1 MNMKTLSFIIFSIL
15 FSTPALGGEEVA
27 TLSEGDPAPFDGT
40 IFNIEAS
47 ARLLTSLEFTSQSCD
62 IKVREEVERTEA
74 RYQLDID
81 TITAS
86 RASLQE
92 RYDATLLIKNDQID
106 WLEQQVA
113 KPGTSRQ
120 LWFVVGILV
129 GSAVTIGSG
138 HALHQI
144 AN

>member
-1 MNMKTLSFIIFSIL
+1 MINEQEGAELKFEYDIL
-15 FSTPALGGEEVA
+15 K
-27 TLSEGDPAPFDGT
+27 
-40 IFNIEAS
+40 AS
-47 ARLLTSLEFTSQSCD
+47 KD
-62 IKVREEVERTEA
+62 
-74 RYQLDID
+74 
-81 TITAS
+81 
-86 RASLQE
+86 SLQFK
-92 RYDATLLIKNDQID
+92 YDETLLIKNDQID